1 LEEEIMTEKKSLPG
15 GAIVLG
21 IVLIAIGTLVL
32 LANLGQLPFDLDL
45 HHWWPLILIV
55 LGMLHLYNNRSIF
68 DFSGLFLIL
77 LGGIFLLATL
87 DIICWEDIWRFW
99 PAILILLGISI
110 IFQRHRVPLA
120 LSGRSAAGSDD
131 STVQV
136 SNILSGTDR
145 RISSQEFKGGDV
157 HNILGGTKVDL
168 LEAKLAAGDWLL
180 TVSTILGGVEILVP
194 RDWQIEVHPTNI
206 LGGVDD
212 HTRQNPAAG
221 GGKLIIKASA
231 LLGGVDIKN

>member
-1 LEEEIMTEKKSLPG
+1 MTEKKSLPG
-15 GAIVLG
+15 GAILLG

-32 LANLGQLPFDLDL
+32 LANLGKLPFDLDL

-55 LGMLHLYNNRSIF
+55 LGVAHLYNNRNIF

-87 DIICWEDIWRFW
+87 DRICWSDIWRFW
-99 PAILILLGISI
+99 PAVLILLGISI
-110 IFQRHRVPLA
+110 IFRRHPVPLA
-120 LSGRSAAGSDD
+120 FSGRSVAGSGDA
-131 STVQV
+131 TVQV
-136 SNILSGTDR
+136 TNILSGTDR
-145 RISSQEFKGGDV
+145 RINSQEFKGGDV
-157 HNILGGTKVDL
+157 HNILGGTKIDL

-194 RDWQIEVHPTNI
+194 RDWSIEVHPNNM

-212 HTRQNPAAG
+212 RTRQSPAAG
-221 GGKLIIKASA
+221 GGKLVIKASA
-231 LLGGVDIKN
+231 LLGGIDIKN

>member
-1 LEEEIMTEKKSLPG
+1 MTEKKSLPG
-15 GAIVLG
+15 GAILLG

-32 LANLGQLPFDLDL
+32 LANLGKLPFELDL

-55 LGMLHLYNNRSIF
+55 LGVVHLYNNRNIF

-87 DIICWEDIWRFW
+87 GRICWGDVWRFW
-99 PAILILLGISI
+99 PAVLILLGISI
-110 IFQRHRVPLA
+110 IFRRQPLPLA
-120 LSGRSAAGSDD
+120 LSGRSVAGSGD

-136 SNILSGTDR
+136 TNILSGTDR

-157 HNILGGTKVDL
+157 TNILGGTKIDL

-194 RDWQIEVHPTNI
+194 RDWNIEVHPNNM

-212 HTRQNPAAG
+212 RTRQAPAQG
-221 GGKLIIKASA
+221 GGKLVIKASA
-231 LLGGVDIKN
+231 LLGGIDIKN

>member
-1 LEEEIMTEKKSLPG
+1 MSEKKSLPG
-15 GAIVLG
+15 GAILLG
-21 IVLIAIGTLVL
+21 IALIAVGTLVL
-32 LANLGQLPFDLDL
+32 LANLGKLPFKLDL

-55 LGMLHLYNNRSIF
+55 LGVVHLYNNRNIF

-77 LGGIFLLATL
+77 LGGIFLLATQ
-87 DIICWEDIWRFW
+87 DVICWGDIWRYW
-99 PAILILLGISI
+99 PAVLILLGISI
-110 IFQRHRVPLA
+110 IFKRHPVPLA
-120 LSGRSAAGSDD
+120 LSGRSAAGSGE

-136 SNILSGTDR
+136 ANILSGTDR
-145 RISSQEFKGGDV
+145 RVTSQEFKGGDV
-157 HNILGGTKVDL
+157 HNILGGTKIDL

-180 TVSTILGGVEILVP
+180 TVSTILGGIEILVP
-194 RDWQIEVHPTNI
+194 RDWCIEVNPTTM

-221 GGKLIIKASA
+221 GGKLVIKASA

>member
-1 LEEEIMTEKKSLPG
+1 MTEKKSLPG
-15 GAIVLG
+15 GAILLG

-32 LANLGQLPFDLDL
+32 LANLGILPFELDL
-45 HHWWPLILIV
+45 HHWWPLILIF
-55 LGMLHLYNNRSIF
+55 LGVAHLYNNRNIF

-87 DIICWEDIWRFW
+87 DRICWGDVWRFW
-99 PAILILLGISI
+99 PAVLILLGIAI
-110 IFQRHRVPLA
+110 IFRRHPVPLA
-120 LSGRSAAGSDD
+120 LSGHAASGRND

-136 SNILSGTDR
+136 ANILSGTDR
-145 RISSQEFKGGDV
+145 RIISQEFKGGDV
-157 HNILGGTKVDL
+157 HNILGGTKIDL
-168 LEAKLAAGDWLL
+168 LEAKLAGGDWLL

-194 RDWQIEVHPTNI
+194 RDWRIEVHPTTM

-212 HTRQNPAAG
+212 RTRQNPAAG